1 MFILSALELRG
12 PFHAAK
18 VRTIMLMCNSFAGN
32 LLTLF
37 ARCCHVVEVTVATSV
52 S

>member
-37 ARCCHVVEVTVATSV
+37 ARCCSTVVVTGVTA
-52 S
+52 